1 MCTGGLLLSR
11 LVSRDLGLAALVG
24 GMLVLG
30 VGTGLFSSSVTTV
43 GVTALDP
50 SRAGLAGGIV
60 YMFQV
65 AGGSIGLGLTTAIF
79 TTVTQDRLQAGAAGA
94 RLDDSQTEAVDGVLA
109 GTSRQRA

>member
-60 YMFQV
+60 YMFQ
-65 AGGSIGLGLTTAIF
+65 G
-79 TTVTQDRLQAGAAGA
+79 RR
-94 RLDDSQTEAVDGVLA
+94 RLDWTGADHGDLHHRDNRLRRAPPVRASTIHRPKRWTACLRA
-109 GTSRQRA
+109 PSRQRA